1 MKSDSSRIINSEA
14 ELLADGWYLV
24 HTLGGHHYYKHSR
37 KSDRLTVLHPEQVST
52 MKTMKSICKQAGIKI

>member
-24 HTLGGHHYYKHSR
+24 HTLGGHHYYKHSK
-37 KSDRLTVLHPEQVST
+37 KSGRLTVLHPEKVST
-52 MKTMKSICKQAGIKI
+52 MKTMKSIGKQAGIKI